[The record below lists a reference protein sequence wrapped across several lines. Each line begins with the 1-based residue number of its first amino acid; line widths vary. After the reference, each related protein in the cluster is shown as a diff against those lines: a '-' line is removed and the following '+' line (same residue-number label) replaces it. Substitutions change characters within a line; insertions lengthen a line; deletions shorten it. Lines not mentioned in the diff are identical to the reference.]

1 MAQGKQ
7 PTPEMQQQANQV
19 VNGWMSALH
28 EDRKGIFQAD
38 LIRSIIFVLLAAA
51 LCWFYFRGKIKSP
64 VLLAGLACFSA
75 LMICWQKAKN
85 I

>member
-7 PTPEMQQQANQV
+7 PTPEMQQQANQI

-38 LIRSIIFVLLAAA
+38 LIRSFIFVLLAARFA
-51 LCWFYFRGKIKSP
+51 GFISAEKSNP
-64 VLLAGLACFSA
+64 
-75 LMICWQKAKN
+75 WY
-85 I
+85 